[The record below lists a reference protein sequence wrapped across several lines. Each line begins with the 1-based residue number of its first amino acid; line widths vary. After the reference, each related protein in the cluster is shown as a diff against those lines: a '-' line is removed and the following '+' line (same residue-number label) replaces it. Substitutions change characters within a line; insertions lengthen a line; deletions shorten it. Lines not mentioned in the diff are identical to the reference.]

1 MESNTKI
8 LNHIIQLCFNAK
20 EYKLLNE
27 QIVLLSKK
35 HGLLKTVKRKILSL
49 NSIISFIKILNKR
62 NNINE
67 FINILLKRLLPKWFK
82 LQ

>member
-35 HGLLKTVKRKILSL
+35 HGLLKTVKLL
-49 NSIISFIKILNKR
+49 P
-62 NNINE
+62 NE
-67 FINILLKRLLPKWFK
+67 FINIIYLRL
-82 LQ
+82 